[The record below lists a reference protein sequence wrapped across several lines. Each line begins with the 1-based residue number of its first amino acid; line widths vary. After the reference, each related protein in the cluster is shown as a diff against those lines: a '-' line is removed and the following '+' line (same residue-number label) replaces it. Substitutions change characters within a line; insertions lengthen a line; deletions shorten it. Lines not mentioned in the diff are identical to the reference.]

1 MENSIVAFMTYLGNI
16 SARCDPANDFVACF
30 LQLPVF
36 PFSDN
41 KKQSKFYNDRL
52 Q

>member
-1 MENSIVAFMTYLGNI
+1 MESSIVAFMTYLGNI
-16 SARCDPANDFVACF
+16 SARDFVACF